1 MEVLRM
7 CLPYV
12 KRYCQRHQWN
22 AFFFRAQI
30 TQILLFS
37 RMSVLERS
45 NNTVWDQHLF
55 TKLLCYGSFRY
66 LSTLRKE
73 VFSGVSVNFFFF
85 RAQISQILFVSRTLV
100 LERSKITVW
109 GQDLFN
115 KLFCYER
122 FRYLST
128 LREKVFY
135 RAPVKCF
142 FL

>member
-1 MEVLRM
+1 M

-22 AFFFRAQI
+22 TFFFRAQI

-55 TKLLCYGSFRY
+55 TKLLCYGGFRY
-66 LSTLRKE
+66 LSTLGKE

-115 KLFCYER
+115 KLFCYES
-122 FRYLST
+122 FKYLST

>member
-1 MEVLRM
+1 M

-55 TKLLCYGSFRY
+55 TKLLCYGGFRY
-66 LSTLRKE
+66 LSTLGKE

-115 KLFCYER
+115 KLFCYES
-122 FRYLST
+122 FKYLST

>member
-22 AFFFRAQI
+22 TFFFRAQI

-55 TKLLCYGSFRY
+55 TKLLCYGGFRY
-66 LSTLRKE
+66 LSTLGKE

-115 KLFCYER
+115 KLFCYES
-122 FRYLST
+122 FKYLST